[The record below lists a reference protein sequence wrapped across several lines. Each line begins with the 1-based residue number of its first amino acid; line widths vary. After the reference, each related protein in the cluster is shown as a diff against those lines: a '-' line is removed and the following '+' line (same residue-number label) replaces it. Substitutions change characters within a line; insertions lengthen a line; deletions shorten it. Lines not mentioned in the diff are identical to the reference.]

1 MPSLWWHWKL
11 GGWGS
16 SVVLWRS
23 LQIVQG
29 IATDNWLPT
38 IFMIKFVWIIIFSHS
53 FRFKILIDCSV
64 FMWVG
69 CLFFFIRK
77 NGKSAYTSMTM
88 IKQMWAT
95 HNFTFGTCNSLSVN
109 FSIVFIHTN
118 HIPCLLPCRRSV
130 WFAPQGEIW
139 LYVKMSTVESKLVTL
154 YTFFYFFISEYG
166 SLAYYLKISFS
177 KTP

>member
-11 GGWGS
+11 WGWGS

-29 IATDNWLPT
+29 IATDNWLPM

-95 HNFTFGTCNSLSVN
+95 HNFTLKAINRISV
-109 FSIVFIHTN
+109 H
-118 HIPCLLPCRRSV
+118 
-130 WFAPQGEIW
+130 
-139 LYVKMSTVESKLVTL
+139 VTL
-154 YTFFYFFISEYG
+154 CQWISLLFLSTPITFLVCF
-166 SLAYYLKISFS
+166 LADVLCDLLHRGRSGCMWRCQLWKVS
-177 KTP
+177 